1 MIKDESEV
9 MRREHTQSSSFP
21 YFFEDAIVDET
32 VCDYTSLNCSSSSNF
47 FFFFFLLRGDFG
59 WFLPAALDKIGS
71 IITMTT
77 ATTAVQ
83 VHNAT
88 ASASDIAIAIA
99 IATATATATG
109 K

>member
-1 MIKDESEV
+1 

-47 FFFFFLLRGDFG
+47 FFFFLLRGDFG
-59 WFLPAALDKIGS
+59 WFLPAALDKVGS

-77 ATTAVQ
+77 AVQ
-83 VHNAT
+83 VYNAT

-99 IATATATATG
+99 IATATG